1 MKSKI
6 MKGCTMNNYNNENE
20 QNENPTHK
28 TESDQNISYQDSGLN
43 IKESELNNG
52 LKIIKESVDEN

>member
-1 MKSKI
+1 
-6 MKGCTMNNYNNENE
+6 MNNYNNENE